1 MAWLSVSIDLCGSTL
16 VKQTLVELTA
26 DDQARRQTLYS
37 EYLKILF
44 KTERAFYTL
53 LLENPDFDF
62 TKLVLIKIIG
72 DEFWYCYEIDDA
84 DESRLIAT
92 TGALIEALME
102 LCAQDRHLLLTSEDD
117 GHPVDGK
124 GESELPIR
132 QFNLPIKVYVDLLH
146 EPIGMTTARYE
157 FLKDIVSLAG
167 GERATVYRVDKAFAK
182 QCDRLNLG
190 APDFFDEGRRVTN
203 RTDYI
208 GLEIDRFFRLTRL
221 CLPRLVSIGQT
232 LGSILPLSLKPA
244 APGLEHIGTKVVEF
258 AWNDAHLMSWTPLRN
273 YMISQ
278 AVPSASMKG
287 ISDDYAIHHLFNG
300 ASLGES
306 VFAPPAGV
314 ETLMGPTQAF
324 LAEHGFF
331 ALDRDCLLT

>member
-1 MAWLSVSIDLCGSTL
+1 MSMAWLSVSIDLCGSTE

-26 DDQARRQTLYS
+26 NAPARRQTLYS
-37 EYLKILF
+37 EYLKTLF
-44 KTERAFYTL
+44 NTERAFYTL
-53 LLENPDFDF
+53 LLDNPDFDF
-62 TKLVLIKIIG
+62 AKLVQIKIIG
-72 DEFWYCYEIDDA
+72 DEFWYCYEIDETDK
-84 DESRLIAT
+84 DCLVAT
-92 TGALIEALME
+92 TGALLEALME

-117 GHPVDGK
+117 AHPT
-124 GESELPIR
+124 IR
-132 QFNLPIKVYVDLLH
+132 QFNLPIKVYIDLLH
-146 EPIGMTTARYE
+146 EPIEMTAARYE

-167 GERATVYRVDKAFAK
+167 GERATVYRVDKAFAR

-232 LGSILPLSLKPA
+232 LKSMLPLSHRPA
-244 APGLEHIGTKVVEF
+244 APGLEHIGTKIVEF
-258 AWNDAHLMSWTPLRN
+258 TWNEDHLTSQPPQRN
-273 YMISQ
+273 YMISR
-278 AVPSASMKG
+278 AVPSALMKG